1 MNNLKLG
8 FPAFPLGTHQTPWDM
23 SELMYQGAAEIPRHR
38 VQEAIMSGSLGKPI
52 KARMAM
58 LIALHES
65 ITAFIA
71 QGRSRSAIVT
81 YFELTWRFYA
91 WADKQGHTIQPDTV
105 VDIYKEWTE
114 FLIDRSVIHK
124 QISEIFA
131 YRQAVTMAN
140 IIAKA
145 IQLPGS
151 KPGRSLVLRTRI
163 RKPLDKKKVLS
174 KEADKQNLEKT
185 FEFGITLTAITDA
198 LDVKTVR
205 GSLPIYINLANEKVI
220 TLLGSIMS
228 PDLDPETIKDATL
241 RRRAEDA
248 RKPLQDHESL
258 FDRHK
263 RSGIINLRIE
273 AELLIFLAQ
282 TGMNLRQA
290 ADMERD
296 SYRWKSDGGE
306 LEVFRVYKGRRSGDA
321 IFRCYK
327 AYKNHFQRYLTWLDK
342 TGLSEIDSR
351 LFPQQSRSM
360 ITVKGQKVRFYTTK
374 TLFDKVGIPFI
385 NPQEIR
391 KTRVNWLLR
400 RSHNL
405 ELTAD
410 QMAHD
415 KEVLLRDYE
424 RPHHQSASAEIIQF
438 HKATDPVIAPPGP
451 GICVDDSHSSTPI
464 SGIAHEAPKPD
475 CISPEG
481 CLFCTKHRD
490 VMSADYCWKLAS
502 HARIKRLETDLY
514 KSPQKGA
521 ENPAYRVI
529 ERITAKLEAISA
541 GSAVRATWVQDAK
554 DAVRSGRYHPH
565 WDGHIKLLEVIA

>member
-1 MNNLKLG
+1 MNNLKLD

-23 SELMYQGAAEIPRHR
+23 SELIYQGAAEIPRHR

-151 KPGRSLVLRTRI
+151 KPRRSLVLRTRI
-163 RKPLDKKKVLS
+163 RKPLDKKNVLS
-174 KEADKQNLEKT
+174 KEADKQNLQQT
-185 FEFGITLTAITDA
+185 FEFGRTLTAITDK

-205 GSLPIYINLANEKVI
+205 GPLPIYINLANEKVI

-228 PDLDPETIKDATL
+228 PDLDPDTIKDATL
-241 RRRAEDA
+241 RRKAEDA
-248 RKPLQDHESL
+248 RKPLQDHESV

-296 SYRWKSDGGE
+296 SYRWKSDGDE

-327 AYKNHFQRYLTWLDK
+327 AYKDHFQRYLTWLDK

-374 TLFDKVGIPFI
+374 TLFKNVGIPFI

-438 HKATDPVIAPPGP
+438 HKATDPMIAPPGP
-451 GICVDDSHSSTPI
+451 GICVDGSHNPIPI

-502 HARIKRLETDLY
+502 HARIKRLETDIY

-521 ENPAYRVI
+521 EHPAYRVI
-529 ERITAKLEAISA
+529 ERIAAKLEAISS
-541 GSAVRATWVQDAK
+541 GSAVRATWVQDAQ
-554 DAVRSGRYHPH
+554 DAVRTGRYHPH